1 MICTTCMLYI
11 YMHFYEPYYINKDK
25 MKEKDTLVHVLA
37 RIKHTSQHWAVIEI
51 SYKHVNIHGGTHQ
64 NQLHVGV
71 LRKLVS

>member
-1 MICTTCMLYI
+1 MI
-11 YMHFYEPYYINKDK
+11 
-25 MKEKDTLVHVLA
+25 EKDTLVHVLA
-37 RIKHTSQHWAVIEI
+37 RIKPTSQHWAVIEI